1 MITPD
6 QALAENLPFIEW
18 EDDSGATQRL
28 YADVL
33 LSEETTLAAS
43 VSEHPIEA
51 GADITDHYRPENET
65 VDLVLIFTDSGTRG
79 DLSPNA
85 VGSERLVPLVYPAAR
100 QQTDFQKAF
109 DTFSPGALVRMGL
122 NTLNPPT
129 PLPTSVKAFAF
140 DAQPSRGAEAFDTIQ
155 QIRLGAKI
163 CKVSTTII
171 DFIDMV
177 LTSAKILRDDTTD
190 QTKVSVSFQRVR
202 FVQTDV
208 AIALPVE
215 PRAQKATKAGAQG
228 THPEEAEVDKR
239 SFAKKLLNK
248 GGLAK

>member
-6 QALAENLPFIEW
+6 QAMAENLPFLEW
-18 EDDSGATQRL
+18 EDDSGSTQRL
-28 YADVL
+28 YADVQ
-33 LSEETTLAAS
+33 LSEETTLPAS

-65 VDLVLIFTDSGTRG
+65 IDVVWIFSDSGTRG

-85 VGSERLVPLVYPAAR
+85 VGSERLVPLTYPAAR
-100 QQTDFQKAF
+100 DADLFQ
-109 DTFSPGALVRMGL
+109 TFSPGGLVRMGL
-122 NTLNPPT
+122 NALNPPT

-140 DAQPSRGAEAFDTIQ
+140 DAQPRRGAEAFDTIQ

-171 DFIDMV
+171 EFIDMF
-177 LTSAKILRDDTTD
+177 LTSAKLIRDDTTD
-190 QTKVSVSFQRVR
+190 QTKVSFSFQRVQ

-215 PRAQKATKAGAQG
+215 PRAQPKKKAGAQG
-228 THPEEAEVDKR
+228 THPEATEDKR
-239 SFAKKLLNK
+239 SFLKKLLNK

>member
-1 MITPD
+1 MISPD

-18 EDDSGATQRL
+18 VDDAGDTQRL
-28 YADVL
+28 YPDVL

-43 VSEHPIEA
+43 VSEHPIEV

-65 VDLVLIFTDSGTRG
+65 VDLEMVFTDSGTRG

-85 VGSERLVPLVYPAAR
+85 SGSIRTIPLTYPAAAEA
-100 QQTDFQKAF
+100 DLFQ
-109 DTFSPGALVRMGL
+109 TFSPGGLTRMGL
-122 NTLNPPT
+122 NVLSPPT
-129 PLPTSVKAFAF
+129 PLPKSVQAFGF
-140 DAQPSRGAEAFDTIQ
+140 DTKPRRGAEAFDTIQ

-171 DFIDMV
+171 DFVDMV
-177 LTSAKILRDDTTD
+177 LISSKIRRDDSTD
-190 QTKVSVSFQRVR
+190 KTAVSATFQRVR

-215 PRAQKATKAGAQG
+215 PRAQPAKKAGAQG
-228 THPEEAEVDKR
+228 TKPEEVEDKR
-239 SFAKKLLNK
+239 SFLKKLIDK
-248 GGLAK
+248 ATK